1 MEIDKS
7 KYHNK
12 LKDFSKNAFL
22 EDKDY
27 PKRYCYVLTNLC
39 NLACNFCFQDR
50 KKQNGA
56 MTGDDWIKLTNEL
69 PDGSRVTLTG
79 GEPVVFK
86 DFKRVF
92 DHVAKKFE
100 CNMITNGILL
110 NEELIDFLLTYKKF
124 KVLSISID
132 NKKIQLGK
140 MLTLVK
146 KNGMKNGQ
154 KWKK

>member
-1 MEIDKS
+1 
-7 KYHNK
+7 
-12 LKDFSKNAFL
+12 
-22 EDKDY
+22 
-27 PKRYCYVLTNLC
+27 
-39 NLACNFCFQDR
+39 
-50 KKQNGA
+50 

-146 KNGMKNGQ
+146 KNGMKMGKSGKNDALFS
-154 KWKK
+154 KKKKRIRS